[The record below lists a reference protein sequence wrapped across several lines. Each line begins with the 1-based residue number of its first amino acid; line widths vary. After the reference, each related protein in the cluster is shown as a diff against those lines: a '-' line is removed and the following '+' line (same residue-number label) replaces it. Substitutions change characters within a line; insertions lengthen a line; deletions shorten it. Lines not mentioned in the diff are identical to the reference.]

1 MPLPLVI
8 PQEVGTV
15 LPNNK
20 GYAKSIRSLGGC
32 CTKCAATAGCVAYQF
47 FKQDDLD
54 DTSTKKPAGLKAGVQ
69 CYLLAGG
76 SSKKDESK
84 YGLPFAGRHSDQVDG
99 DGNIIWTPSWVGG
112 TCNPAADVTDDP
124 HFTGALGTRFDFNG
138 ELNKPFCLLTDK
150 DFHINVMLKGYEDDT
165 AEKGLRSW
173 IKEVGLLWTA
183 NGKSHSAHLV
193 ARNSKESAR
202 GDGFMSRLAL
212 DNEVV
217 AVPAQEGEEVT
228 ADGFTLRFVGVEK
241 TGPYDVEK
249 YTAEIA
255 GVAKL
260 NLRMRVAHKKLQ
272 APDDAEAHFNIEV
285 VELKQ
290 TPKVHGVL
298 GQTFRNSQEQVRKAL
313 KYSELAHLLHAPV
326 RADGATGQG
335 FLDGSVGDY
344 EASSVLAPDCRFT
357 SYSAL

>member
-1 MPLPLVI
+1 MSQFNRLTRNLIAPL
-8 PQEVGTV
+8 QEVGTV
-15 LPNNK
+15 ASYGSATSLSACCSEC
-20 GYAKSIRSLGGC
+20 AK
-32 CTKCAATAGCVAYQF
+32 TADCVVYQF
-47 FKQDDLD
+47 FEKNDIA
-54 DTSTKKPAGLKAGVQ
+54 KKGRKPPPGFKDGVQ
-69 CYLLAGG
+69 CYLLKGG
-76 SSKKDESK
+76 PDKSDLPGYGVPRSGPRSEQEDNEKKFYSSWL
-84 YGLPFAGRHSDQVDG
+84 GGQCNG
-99 DGNIIWTPSWVGG
+99 DAKVI
-112 TCNPAADVTDDP
+112 DDP
-124 HFTGALGTRFDFNG
+124 HFTGALGTKFDFNG

-241 TGPYDVEK
+241 AGPYDVEK
-249 YTAEIA
+249 YAVNIA

-290 TPKVHGVL
+290 TPKIHGVL
-298 GQTFRNSQEQVRKAL
+298 GQTFRSTDEQVKRAL
-313 KYSELAHLLHAPV
+313 KYSELASLLHSPV